1 LINTSFEHCL
11 LPDLLK
17 IGTIIPIF
25 KNKGMIIDAKNYIT
39 IMPMLSKIVETIIKF
54 RINPTILSVQNP
66 LQRGFTEHS
75 TPLISSLMLEEVGR
89 EKKDNKEPT
98 ITAFDVVRH
107 ANLIRRL
114 YHGISK
120 QCILMIDNL
129 YRNATTKIKMER
141 RILRGI

>member
-1 LINTSFEHCL
+1 
-11 LPDLLK
+11 
-17 IGTIIPIF
+17 
-25 KNKGMIIDAKNYIT
+25 MIIDAKNYIT

-98 ITAFDVVRH
+98 ITAFDVVH
-107 ANLIRRL
+107 GFNNLR
-114 YHGISK
+114 
-120 QCILMIDNL
+120 
-129 YRNATTKIKMER
+129 
-141 RILRGI
+141 

>member
-1 LINTSFEHCL
+1 MT
-11 LPDLLK
+11 
-17 IGTIIPIF
+17 
-25 KNKGMIIDAKNYIT
+25 IDAKNYRGIT
-39 IMPMLSKIVETIIKF
+39 ITSTLSKIVETIIKF
-54 RINPTILSVQNP
+54 RINPTILSIQNP

-89 EKKDNKEPT
+89 ENEDNKEPT
-98 ITAFDVVRH
+98 IIGMLDAKSAFVVVRH

-114 YHGISK
+114 YHYGISK